1 MWLAT
6 TTTVGDDRIARETIM
21 WKPMTCLFTPAQ
33 AQRARTYVSSLGND
47 ANDCNRLAASFG
59 NAITY
64 GTNSVSGN
72 GAANSTAGWTVINRQ

>member
-1 MWLAT
+1 MVT
-6 TTTVGDDRIARETIM
+6 
-21 WKPMTCLFTPAQ
+21 
-33 AQRARTYVSSLGND
+33 GNTSGL
-47 ANDCNRLAASFG
+47 LAANFG